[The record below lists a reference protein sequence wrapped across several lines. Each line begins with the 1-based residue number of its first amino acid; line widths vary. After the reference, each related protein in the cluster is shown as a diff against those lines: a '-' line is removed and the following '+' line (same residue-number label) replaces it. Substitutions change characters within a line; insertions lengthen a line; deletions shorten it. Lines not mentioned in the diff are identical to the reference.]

1 MWDSIPGCWDHDP
14 SRRQLLNQ
22 PSHPGIPNP
31 PSLILWPILAFRDV
45 AIEFSEEEWG
55 CLTHTQRQLYR
66 DVMLE
71 NYRHLLFLGLIV
83 SKPDL
88 VSFLEQK
95 KDPWDMM
102 RKTTVSSKIFLPS
115 VDFGLI

>member
-1 MWDSIPGCWDHDP
+1 MHLHDVP
-14 SRRQLLNQ
+14 LDGADLADLERGQRAPAHHAHQAAPAAVLVHQALLT
-22 PSHPGIPNP
+22 
-31 PSLILWPILAFRDV
+31 FRDV
-45 AIEFSEEEWG
+45 AIEFSQEEWG

-71 NYRHLLFLGLIV
+71 NYGHLLFLGLIV

-95 KDPWDMM
+95 KEPWDVK
-102 RKTTVSSKIFLPS
+102 RKKTVAIPR
-115 VDFGLI
+115 GRWE